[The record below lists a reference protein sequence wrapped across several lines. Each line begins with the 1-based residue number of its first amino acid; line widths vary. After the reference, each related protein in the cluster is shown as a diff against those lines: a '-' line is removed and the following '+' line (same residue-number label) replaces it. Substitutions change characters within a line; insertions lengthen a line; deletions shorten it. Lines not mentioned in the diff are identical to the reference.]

1 MLVRSQSILA
11 RLSRRRGRG
20 GQTLFGKSASRHS
33 NTTSILLAFPLLLLL
48 PALFS
53 GCATNPN
60 TGNHGPSAA
69 AATLSQGATD
79 LQRRP
84 RGTAEI
90 ASLRS
95 DIDAVMQALHANRD
109 GKVYSGAVEGVDPD
123 HLAIAVALID
133 GRSLVAGD
141 ADERFPLM
149 SVSKPFTY
157 ALALEQRGAD
167 YMLQTIGVS
176 ATGLP
181 YNSVTAGAVR
191 PTSEQNPMVNAG
203 AIATHSHI
211 LGPDSSAKIQAV
223 VDLYSRMANRPLA
236 IEQAWQATPRALT
249 YMLAYQMQAVDRLE
263 GDVEDVAR
271 RYLASNIVAVRAGEL
286 AQMGATLANG
296 GVQPLSGERVLAQET
311 VRTVLSAMVIAGM
324 YEDSGNWWTR
334 VGVPAKS
341 GVSGAIVAVV
351 PGWGAIVAY
360 SPRLDAA
367 GNSVRA
373 SLAIEQLVQRWR
385 LHSID
390 RLLDSHD

>member
-1 MLVRSQSILA
+1 M
-11 RLSRRRGRG
+11 
-20 GQTLFGKSASRHS
+20 LFGKPAPGHS
-33 NTTSILLAFPLLLLL
+33 NAARILLAFPLLLLL
-48 PALFS
+48 PALFT
-53 GCATNPN
+53 GCATNPDAV
-60 TGNHGPSAA
+60 NHGPSAA
-69 AATLSQGATD
+69 TLSQEATD

-84 RGTAEI
+84 LGTAEI
-90 ASLRS
+90 DSLRR
-95 DIDAVMQALHANRD
+95 DIDAVMEALRANRE
-109 GKVYSGAVEGVDPD
+109 GEIYAGAVGGVDPGD
-123 HLAIAVALID
+123 LAIAVALVD

-141 ADERFPLM
+141 ADVRFPLM

-157 ALALEQRGAD
+157 ALALEQRGAGF
-167 YMLQTIGVS
+167 MLETIGVS

-191 PTSEQNPMVNAG
+191 ATSEQNPMVNAG

-211 LGPDSSAKIQAV
+211 LGADSSAKIGAV
-223 VDLYSRMANRPLA
+223 IDLYSRMANRPLA
-236 IEQAWQATPRALT
+236 IEEAWRATPRALT
-249 YMLAYQMQAVDRLE
+249 YALAYQMQAVDRLE
-263 GDVEDVAR
+263 GDVEEVAS
-271 RYLASNIVAVRAGEL
+271 RYLESNIVAVRVGDL
-286 AQMGATLANG
+286 AQMGATLASG
-296 GVQPLSGERVLAQET
+296 GVQPLSGERILARET
-311 VRTVLSAMVIAGM
+311 VRIVLSAMVIAGM

-373 SLAIEQLVQRWR
+373 SLAIEQLAQRWR

-390 RLLDSHD
+390 RLLDSRDRAGG